1 MLLLTI
7 RVNLYILKWNII
19 LIKMMKILK
28 VLFILMLSF
37 KIIITT
43 CESDDN
49 YDPLAS
55 SSSCPKRTFDENE
68 IDDNAYKCCYF
79 HSTCP
84 DVDLDGQKEGTNH
97 CAPVT
102 KIDYDQID
110 EAIKIAK
117 GLGCTDVKISCIS
130 SYLKLSLIYLI
141 LMLI

>member
-7 RVNLYILKWNII
+7 IVNLYILKWNII

-55 SSSCPKRTFDENE
+55 FSSCPKRTFDENE
-68 IDDNAYKCCYF
+68 NDDNAYKCCYF
-79 HSTCP
+79 HSTCQ
-84 DVDLDGQKEGTNH
+84 L
-97 CAPVT
+97 
-102 KIDYDQID
+102 
-110 EAIKIAK
+110 
-117 GLGCTDVKISCIS
+117 
-130 SYLKLSLIYLI
+130 LI
-141 LMLI
+141 